1 MKNLNFFSTS
11 KLLQIVG
18 IKSLDLDLDP
28 HRPNMLDLDQVSG
41 SVLNPM
47 GSSTLSKIKK
57 IEELRIFAKLQ

>member
-1 MKNLNFFSTS
+1 V
-11 KLLQIVG
+11 I
-18 IKSLDLDLDP
+18 IISLDPDLDP
-28 HRPNMLDLDQVSG
+28 HRPNMLDLDQVPG